1 MTCKKSLLVK
11 SKISKLFSNKLSA
24 DAKYSL
30 LKWDNLM
37 QPIQMQFSPKKQN
50 IFSIFFVHFWNLV
63 YILNIS
69 KKKTALIAHIF
80 TKIPTPKNMVRSI
93 SKWSRFKGYFR
104 KQHSKWAKTL
114 FKFEWQ
120 HIYHI
125 YWSLWRSL
133 SCKKFLLVICKISK
147 LFPNKLSADGK
158 YSFLNW
164 DNLTKHIQV
173 KLSPTQKPFS
183 PFFSKC
189 YKSSLNFEH
198 FQKKNDSHSSYISE
212 ITDSQKHH

>member
-11 SKISKLFSNKLSA
+11 SKISKLFPNKLSA

-80 TKIPTPKNMVRSI
+80 TNYRL
-93 SKWSRFKGYFR
+93 R
-104 KQHSKWAKTL
+104 KTWLDQ
-114 FKFEWQ
+114 
-120 HIYHI
+120 
-125 YWSLWRSL
+125 
-133 SCKKFLLVICKISK
+133 
-147 LFPNKLSADGK
+147 
-158 YSFLNW
+158 FLNGPVSR
-164 DNLTKHIQV
+164 DTSESNIVNEPKHCSNLNGSTFTIFIDHCEEV
-173 KLSPTQKPFS
+173 WVA
-183 PFFSKC
+183 
-189 YKSSLNFEH
+189 KSSC
-198 FQKKNDSHSSYISE
+198 
-212 ITDSQKHH
+212 